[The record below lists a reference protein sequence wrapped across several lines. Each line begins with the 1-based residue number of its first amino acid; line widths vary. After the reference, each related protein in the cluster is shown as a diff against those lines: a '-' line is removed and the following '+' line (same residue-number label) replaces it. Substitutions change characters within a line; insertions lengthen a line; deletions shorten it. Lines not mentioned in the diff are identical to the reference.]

1 MRESYFEE
9 LDDIRHCLVEMAN
22 TVGSQMSTATTAL
35 LDADVALADL
45 VIASDEQIDAT
56 RESIEQRCFTLL
68 ARQQPVATDLRTIVV
83 ATRIASDLE
92 RMGDLAEHIAK
103 VARMRFPDHAVPQE
117 VRPAFLEAGHVAEM
131 LVAKAGTV
139 IATRDV
145 DAARELETDDDAM
158 DRLHRGLF
166 RQVLSDDWPYGVEA
180 AIDITLL
187 GRYYERFADHAV
199 SVARRVV
206 YLVTGERRRPRD
218 RGLSLLLALVLD
230 RLDRRGGRVGVEVLA
245 ADLERAQVVVEVV
258 AQRHAGG
265 DVQPDHLLVPHA
277 VEVLHQGAQAVA
289 VGGDQDRPA
298 EPQVRHDRV
307 VPVGQHPDDDV
318 LEALG
323 RRAGLRREER
333 VARVAVLRELA
344 VGSMGGGGVSYERRQ
359 SMNCSSPNSARVAA
373 LSLPCR
379 AP

>member
-9 LDDIRHCLVEMAN
+9 LEDIRHCLVELAN

-45 VIASDEQIDAT
+45 VIAGDEQIDAT
-56 RESIEQRCFTLL
+56 RESIDQRCFTLL

-139 IATRDV
+139 IATRNV

-158 DRLHRGLF
+158 DRIHRGLF
-166 RQVLSDDWPYGVEA
+166 RQVLSDDWPYGIEA

-199 SVARRVV
+199 SVARRVR
-206 YLVTGERRRPRD
+206 YLVTGE
-218 RGLSLLLALVLD
+218 LHS
-230 RLDRRGGRVGVEVLA
+230 A
-245 ADLERAQVVVEVV
+245 ATA
-258 AQRHAGG
+258 
-265 DVQPDHLLVPHA
+265 
-277 VEVLHQGAQAVA
+277 
-289 VGGDQDRPA
+289 
-298 EPQVRHDRV
+298 
-307 VPVGQHPDDDV
+307 
-318 LEALG
+318 
-323 RRAGLRREER
+323 
-333 VARVAVLRELA
+333 
-344 VGSMGGGGVSYERRQ
+344 
-359 SMNCSSPNSARVAA
+359 SSS
-373 LSLPCR
+373 SG
-379 AP
+379 